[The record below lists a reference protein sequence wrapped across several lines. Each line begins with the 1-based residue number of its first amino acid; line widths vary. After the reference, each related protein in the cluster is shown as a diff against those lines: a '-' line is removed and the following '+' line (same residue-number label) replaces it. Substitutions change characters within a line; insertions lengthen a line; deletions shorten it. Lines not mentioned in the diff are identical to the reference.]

1 MPKAPKAKVGQ
12 NKKPIHPNSRKAAA
26 LSRKAFWDVRIS
38 KDKSAR
44 SKLDVLAEKCD
55 WFRENFDPDKSV
67 YTREEL
73 CELSNRYLHRFDDEI
88 EQIDIV
94 SRIGNRQGNQH
105 ASRLAAIKL
114 TQDSDKNE
122 LESAGLDVPDLM
134 NKSTFSE
141 FKLWGG
147 ETKYVQNFK
156 LKKIHKSDI
165 DKVDEENNTNNDSD
179 DESDVDQS

>member
-26 LSRKAFWDVRIS
+26 LSRKAFREVRIS
-38 KDKSAR
+38 QDKSAR

-55 WFRENFDPDKSV
+55 WFRVNFDPDKTV

-73 CELSNRYLHRFDDEI
+73 CELSNRYLHRFDEEI

-114 TQDSDKNE
+114 TQESDRNE
-122 LESAGLDVPDLM
+122 LESVGMEVPDLM
-134 NKSTFSE
+134 NKSTFNQ
-141 FKLWGG
+141 FKLWSG
-147 ETKYVQNFK
+147 EIKYAQNFK

-165 DKVDEENNTNNDSD
+165 DKVEEETNANNDSN
-179 DESDVDQS
+179 DESDGNET